1 MRKIHGPI
9 KNQDGTWRLRTNEGI
24 DFLIKHTVR
33 YIKAQRVRWIGHI
46 VRMDKE
52 RTVKRM
58 TEWRPTAV
66 RRIGRSRLRWMMSER
81 IWEK

>member
-1 MRKIHGPI
+1 MAQ
-9 KNQDGTWRLRTNEGI
+9 KNQDRSWRIRTNEEI
-24 DFLIKHTVR
+24 DLLMKHTVR
-33 YIKAQRVRWIGHI
+33 YIKVQRIKWVGHI

-52 RTVKRM
+52 MKVKRI

-66 RRIGRSRLRWMMSER
+66 GRIGRPKLRWMMSER